1 MRISRYASLHGY
13 RQSVRHFANEFPQL
27 NESSNRRWTST
38 YKSPMVQQQTEE
50 KIIIGLKRGR
60 STLLSSEF
68 DAKLRTMIQNTGIGC
83 THKYTVRGVLGGLVR
98 SDVEKYG
105 HYLDFQVT
113 RPWVRSLYHRMEMS
127 RRISTTS
134 RPIITRALWEEISTQ
149 YLHEISSLTKSHKI
163 PDELILNLDQTS
175 SKFVAASNV
184 TMAEKG
190 SKHVSIVGGTDKRC
204 IILTVIESMSG
215 QLLPLQVIYKRK
227 SESCLPPNVRAGKR
241 FLFSYKE
248 KHCSNNKETLL
259 LIRGILL
266 PYRQ

>member
-38 YKSPMVQQQTEE
+38 YKSQMVQQQTEE

-68 DAKLRTMIQNTGIGC
+68 DAKLRTMIQNIGIGC

-105 HYLDFQVT
+105 HYLDFHVT
-113 RPWVRSLYHRMEMS
+113 RPWVRSLYHRMK
-127 RRISTTS
+127 
-134 RPIITRALWEEISTQ
+134 
-149 YLHEISSLTKSHKI
+149 KSHKI

-266 PYRQ
+266 PYRR